1 MKKIIILILLS
12 IIIQFCSSI
21 SNYKFQHL
29 INLKNKKRTGII
41 IIIIIN
47 RFNDLV

>member
-1 MKKIIILILLS
+1 MLLLICIIIIPLKIRNKLTD
-12 IIIQFCSSI
+12 I

-41 IIIIIN
+41 IISIII
-47 RFNDLV
+47 DLV